1 MAHLHHATSGSGWF
15 SVSLTLIIVFA
26 ALVYL
31 RGWFH
36 LRATSSNVISVWRA
50 GSFLVGLFLVWV
62 AVASPVAAFDHE
74 LLTVHMIQHLL
85 LMTLAAPL
93 IWMGAPVMPFL
104 HGLPRQFVQ
113 GVVGP
118 VFRWP
123 PLHRLGKAL
132 AQPAFCWLAAFAA
145 LAGWHIPA
153 AFMLGLQSEAWHIV
167 EHASF
172 LATGLLFWWPVIQPW
187 PSASKPDLSTILY
200 LFFATLPC
208 DILSGFLVFCDRVVY
223 PVYFSSSQQFGL
235 SALADQQ
242 CAGALMW
249 TCVTIVYLVAG
260 SILTMQLLSASH
272 HENELAQSVLVGSS
286 VPPRVPQSLE
296 VA

>member
-36 LRATSSNVISVWRA
+36 VRATSSNVISAWRA

-208 DILSGFLVFCDRVVY
+208 DILSGFLVFCDRVIY
-223 PVYFSSSQQFGL
+223 PVYFSSSQLFGL

-249 TCVTIVYLVAG
+249 TCVTIVYLLAG
-260 SILTMQLLSASH
+260 TILTMRLLSASH
-272 HENELAQSVLVGSS
+272 LENELAQSVLVGSS